1 MTYFEESLLKIVL
14 PLLLLCFLLR
24 NYWRRERKQEVRRK
38 LPPGPKPWP
47 ILGNLLHVGSK
58 LHVDF
63 ARLAEIHGPIVSLRF
78 GNMIVAVCSTPEA
91 AGEILKV
98 HDYDLSG
105 RFVPDVSFARDPDL
119 NRDSIAWSVHC
130 SDTWRAMR
138 SMVRTELFSARAVE
152 GQSSIREKRAE
163 EIVGFLKRQRGTEVR
178 IRDVVF
184 AYTFNS
190 LANTYM
196 STNLVVLEGEDKN
209 VERVSRIVRDM
220 MELHG
225 ALNISDLYPALS
237 FLDLQGLRKKTNEC
251 VRNLRE
257 MRVEARGMNNANDSP
272 TRSTRD
278 FLDVLIESNFSID
291 QISYMFVK
299 KKSICVC
306 MQELLAAVSDTT
318 SATMEWAMAE
328 LLKNPKTIATAR
340 RELESKFATMS
351 NHTVKESDLADL
363 PYICSCVKET
373 LRLHPPAP
381 LLLPRRAAK
390 DCQVMNYTIP
400 KGSQVFVN
408 VWAIARDPHYW
419 EDPSQFNPERFLKGS
434 INDEVDYKGNHFEYL
449 PFGSG
454 RRICSGMSMAMRKVQ
469 LVVATLVHEFD
480 WSLPMGMVAE
490 DLDMDEGY
498 GVTLI
503 KANPLVAIPT
513 PRS

>member
-196 STNLVVLEGEDKN
+196 STNLVVLEDKSFN
-209 VERVSRIVRDM
+209 KLYLSCVSNID
-220 MELHG
+220 
-225 ALNISDLYPALS
+225 ISD
-237 FLDLQGLRKKTNEC
+237 
-251 VRNLRE
+251 
-257 MRVEARGMNNANDSP
+257 
-272 TRSTRD
+272 
-278 FLDVLIESNFSID
+278 
-291 QISYMFVK
+291 K

-373 LRLHPPAP
+373 
-381 LLLPRRAAK
+381 LLPRRAAK

>member
-98 HDYDLSG
+98 H
-105 RFVPDVSFARDPDL
+105 
-119 NRDSIAWSVHC
+119 
-130 SDTWRAMR
+130 
-138 SMVRTELFSARAVE
+138 
-152 GQSSIREKRAE
+152 
-163 EIVGFLKRQRGTEVR
+163 
-178 IRDVVF
+178 
-184 AYTFNS
+184 
-190 LANTYM
+190 
-196 STNLVVLEGEDKN
+196 
-209 VERVSRIVRDM
+209 
-220 MELHG
+220 
-225 ALNISDLYPALS
+225 
-237 FLDLQGLRKKTNEC
+237 
-251 VRNLRE
+251 
-257 MRVEARGMNNANDSP
+257 
-272 TRSTRD
+272 
-278 FLDVLIESNFSID
+278 
-291 QISYMFVK
+291 
-299 KKSICVC
+299 
-306 MQELLAAVSDTT
+306 ELLAAVSDTT

-340 RELESKFATMS
+340 
-351 NHTVKESDLADL
+351 
-363 PYICSCVKET
+363 CSCVKET

>member
-178 IRDVVF
+178 IRDVV
-184 AYTFNS
+184 

-257 MRVEARGMNNANDSP
+257 MWDPIISRRVEARGMNNANDSP

-278 FLDVLIESNFSID
+278 FLDVLI
-291 QISYMFVK
+291 
-299 KKSICVC
+299 
-306 MQELLAAVSDTT
+306 ELLAAVSDTT

-400 KGSQVFVN
+400 
-408 VWAIARDPHYW
+408 
-419 EDPSQFNPERFLKGS
+419 FLKGS

>member
-1 MTYFEESLLKIVL
+1 
-14 PLLLLCFLLR
+14 
-24 NYWRRERKQEVRRK
+24 
-38 LPPGPKPWP
+38 
-47 ILGNLLHVGSK
+47 
-58 LHVDF
+58 
-63 ARLAEIHGPIVSLRF
+63 
-78 GNMIVAVCSTPEA
+78 
-91 AGEILKV
+91 
-98 HDYDLSG
+98 
-105 RFVPDVSFARDPDL
+105 
-119 NRDSIAWSVHC
+119 
-130 SDTWRAMR
+130 
-138 SMVRTELFSARAVE
+138 
-152 GQSSIREKRAE
+152 
-163 EIVGFLKRQRGTEVR
+163 
-178 IRDVVF
+178 
-184 AYTFNS
+184 
-190 LANTYM
+190 
-196 STNLVVLEGEDKN
+196 
-209 VERVSRIVRDM
+209 M

-257 MRVEARGMNNANDSP
+257 MWDPIISRRVEA

-291 QISYMFVK
+291 QISYMFV
-299 KKSICVC
+299 
-306 MQELLAAVSDTT
+306 ELLAAVSDTT